1 MNLTRCNQG
10 HYFDADKHPAGCPH
24 CGGNGGQG
32 PMDGTNMAS
41 TPTVAINPVNPNP
54 GFGGGDFT
62 QKLDRGPVSG
72 ATVPVSAQPPVAA
85 TTPLNVQA
93 NGGGLA
99 DDVGKTVG
107 FFASKSN
114 GKEPV
119 TGWLVCVE
127 GKHYGEDFKIK
138 MGKNSIGRSP
148 SMDIV
153 LSKDSSV
160 SREKHAIVVY
170 EPQENIFILLG
181 GESKE
186 LCYLN
191 GQVVLSPQVLKIY
204 DKIKLGTSVL
214 MFVPLCSENFVWN
227 DGENK

>member
-10 HYFDADKHPAGCPH
+10 HFFDADKHPAGCPH
-24 CGGNGGQG
+24 CGGNGGQI
-32 PMDGTNMAS
+32 PMDGGNMAS
-41 TPTVAINPVNPNP
+41 TPTVAINPGNQAP
-54 GFGGGDFT
+54 GFGGGDMT
-62 QKLDRGPVSG
+62 QKLDRGPVPG
-72 ATVPVSAQPPVAA
+72 ATTPLPPQPPVQA
-85 TTPLNVQA
+85 TTPLNAQA

-107 FFASKSN
+107 FFKAKGN
-114 GKEPV
+114 GTEPV

-138 MGKNSIGRSP
+138 MGKNSVGRSP
-148 SMDIV
+148 TMDIV

-204 DKIKLGTSVL
+204 DKIKLGSSVL
-214 MFVPLCSENFVWN
+214 MFVPLCGENFIWKE
-227 DGENK
+227 ENN